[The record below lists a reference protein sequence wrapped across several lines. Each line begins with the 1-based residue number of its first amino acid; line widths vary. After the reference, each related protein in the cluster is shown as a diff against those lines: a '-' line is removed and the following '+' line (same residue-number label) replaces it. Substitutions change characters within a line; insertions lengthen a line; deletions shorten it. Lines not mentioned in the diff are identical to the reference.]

1 VHPDPLDS
9 YALAT
14 YASANNRT
22 SELLPLEHIDKSRD
36 FAGPFAVPGTRLFE
50 DFCRDLVHRYCLEG
64 LVTQDKVGTAVAA
77 ASGAGAPKC

>member
-1 VHPDPLDS
+1 MDS

-14 YASANNRT
+14 YASATNRT

-36 FAGPFAVPGTRLFE
+36 FAGPFAVPGSRLFA

-64 LVTQDKVGTAVAA
+64 LVTQDKVRA
-77 ASGAGAPKC
+77 ASKGDS